1 MISFAADIRIY
12 VKLEGIDFRCG
23 LNRLVP
29 LAKSCFASDV
39 RERAVFVFRNKA
51 RTDIKLIFFDRNG
64 FFLGHKRLSQGKLQ
78 WWPRTAEECSNL
90 KADELLRLLAGVDP
104 RGNFHPTWS
113 DIVESQRKIK
123 HHDQDRRSPWPEGS
137 SFTERPQL

>member
-1 MISFAADIRIY
+1 MISFAPDIRIY
-12 VKLEGIDFRCG
+12 VKLESIDFRCG

-29 LAKSCFASDV
+29 LARSCFERDV

-78 WWPRTAEECSNL
+78 WWPRTAEECLSL

-104 RGNFHPTWS
+104 RGNFHPSWS
-113 DIVESQRKIK
+113 DVVKPQYK
-123 HHDQDRRSPWPEGS
+123 DQHYDPGGRPRSPEGP
-137 SFTERPQL
+137 SFVQ

>member
-29 LAKSCFASDV
+29 LARSCFESDV

-64 FFLGHKRLSQGKLQ
+64 FFASSWVISACHKASYSGGRA
-78 WWPRTAEECSNL
+78 P
-90 KADELLRLLAGVDP
+90 
-104 RGNFHPTWS
+104 
-113 DIVESQRKIK
+113 QRNA
-123 HHDQDRRSPWPEGS
+123 RA
-137 SFTERPQL
+137 

>member
-1 MISFAADIRIY
+1 MISFAPDIRIY

-29 LAKSCFASDV
+29 LARSCFEKDV

-64 FFLGHKRLSQGKLQ
+64 FFLGHKRLSQGKLL
-78 WWPRTAEECSNL
+78 WWPRTAEECSSL

-113 DIVESQRKIK
+113 DVAKPQRKK
-123 HHDQDRRSPWPEGS
+123 QYDDSGGRPQWPEGS
-137 SFTERPQL
+137 PLFQ